1 MFQTFFNKVATIV
14 YQNHY
19 SFLRTFKFIFILFF
33 ILGSFLLIAHY
44 KTNDNS
50 IYGNPIFAL
59 MSIFSFM
66 LALFSVLGSFM
77 FSFIEAKLTFK
88 QYIKYVILPKKK
100 ITLKYV
106 KENFDN
112 IYQVFEQNHK
122 TDYFRNFYNCLEKN
136 TLTQEEY
143 EKIYDIMAASSFKFN
158 VAKDHNSQDEQSFEK
173 MVLLAK
179 NKNNNKSL
187 DIKFF
192 DNENL

>member
-14 YQNHY
+14 YQNNY

-33 ILGSFLLIAHY
+33 ILGSFLLLAHY

-50 IYGNPIFAL
+50 IYGNPFFAL
-59 MSIFSFM
+59 MSIISFM

-77 FSFIEAKLTFK
+77 FSLIEAKFTFK
-88 QYIKYVILPKKK
+88 EYIEYVLLPKKK
-100 ITLKYV
+100 ITLQYV

-143 EKIYDIMAASSFKFN
+143 EKIYNIMADSSFRFN

-179 NKNNNKSL
+179 NKTNNKSL